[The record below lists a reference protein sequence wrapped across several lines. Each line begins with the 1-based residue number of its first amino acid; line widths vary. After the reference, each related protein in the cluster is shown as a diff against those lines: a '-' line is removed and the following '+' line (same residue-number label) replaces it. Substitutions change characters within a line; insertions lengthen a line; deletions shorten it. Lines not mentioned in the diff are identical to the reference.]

1 MKINVEVDITPK
13 ELKELG
19 YTTVQD
25 VMDKIYQEVVKQNPI
40 LKANAAIVDKIFKQ
54 RSRGES
60 SDAPPDS

>member
-40 LKANAAIVDKIFKQ
+40 FKANAAIVDKIFKQ

-60 SDAPPDS
+60 